1 MQQTTD
7 INLDNLI
14 RRCCKLIQSRPIYED
29 RHSNE
34 EDEGLCGLLRMVCA
48 IVKYNISFKES
59 VDGRV
64 SDGIPSF
71 FLLLCS
77 FHAIWLDFIQLLIV
91 KSLVAVEN

>member
-1 MQQTTD
+1 MLCNLLEGFGKDNALVQQTTD

-29 RHSNE
+29 RHNNE

-71 FLLLCS
+71 FFFCVLSMLS
-77 FHAIWLDFIQLLIV
+77 G
-91 KSLVAVEN
+91 